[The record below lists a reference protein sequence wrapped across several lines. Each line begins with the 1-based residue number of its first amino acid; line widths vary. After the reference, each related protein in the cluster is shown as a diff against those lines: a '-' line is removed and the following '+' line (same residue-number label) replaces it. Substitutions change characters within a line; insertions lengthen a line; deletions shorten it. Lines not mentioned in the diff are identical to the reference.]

1 MLLQMEHI
9 SKEFSG
15 VYALRDVSLT
25 LEAGE
30 VHGLVGENGA
40 GKSTLIKLLTG
51 VYHLREGGILWDGR
65 AVSISSPEE
74 ARKLGI
80 CVIHQDRTLVST
92 FSCVENAYLGLEY
105 PTRMGRVD
113 WKAMERRVRQT
124 MESLGMEL
132 DLRKTAAELSPPQ
145 RTELEIIRAMLQDCR
160 LLILDEPTAAL
171 TDQEAERLFS
181 IIAALKARGAA
192 VLYVSHRLEEIFRLT
207 DRVTVLRNGVLVDT
221 VPTAS
226 LDREAL
232 IAKMTDAAAPSSA
245 APRRR
250 DFGPAL
256 LEVRDLS
263 SQDGAVKRGSFTAH
277 AGEVLGIF
285 GLGGSGRTELL
296 ECIYGCRA
304 KSGGQVLL
312 SGAEIPRPSPAD
324 SLRRGMVLICE
335 DRRGKAMIGN
345 LSVRDNI
352 LLSTIDHFARLG
364 VPRRQAEDGAVATQ
378 LDALQI
384 KCAGADQRMIELSGG
399 NQQKAVFARALLSQP
414 KVFLCDEPTQ
424 AVDVATR
431 SQIHTL
437 LRQKAA
443 EGAAVVYVSSDL
455 QELLE
460 VADTVQIMA
469 WGRTGACMPNQD
481 LDARQ
486 VLACC
491 YEEGA

>member
-232 IAKMTDAAAPSSA
+232 IAKMTDAAAPSA
-245 APRRR
+245 AVRRQ

-304 KSGGQVLL
+304 KNGGQVLL

-352 LLSTIDHFARLG
+352 LLSTIDRFARLG
-364 VPRRQAEDGAVATQ
+364 VPRRQAEDGAVAAQ

-431 SQIHTL
+431 SQIHAL

-469 WGRTGACMPNQD
+469 WGRTGACMPNQG